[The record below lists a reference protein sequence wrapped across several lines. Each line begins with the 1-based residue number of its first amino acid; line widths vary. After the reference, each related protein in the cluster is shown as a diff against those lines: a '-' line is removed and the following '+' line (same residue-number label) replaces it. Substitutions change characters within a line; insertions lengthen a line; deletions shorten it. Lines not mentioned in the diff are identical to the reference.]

1 MEDDND
7 DDVMATMQKVD
18 DALGTGDGGGGAA
31 AASAAGG
38 PEMAPSL
45 PNPCEAYDKIR
56 DLLPDLI
63 KIAKKI
69 PVVGKRLAKALE
81 LLKQIGDQFCP
92 A

>member
-1 MEDDND
+1 MD
-7 DDVMATMQKVD
+7 DDDEVMETMRQVD
-18 DALGTGDGGGGAA
+18 QALGGGGPQTS
-31 AASAAGG
+31 ASITA
-38 PEMAPSL
+38 

-56 DLLPDLI
+56 DILPDLI

-81 LLKQIGDQFCP
+81 LLKTLGDQFCP

>member
-1 MEDDND
+1 MDDD
-7 DDVMATMQKVD
+7 DDVMETMRKVD
-18 DALGTGDGGGGAA
+18 DALGADAGAG
-31 AASAAGG
+31 AGL
-38 PEMAPSL
+38 APKDI

-56 DLLPDLI
+56 DILPDLI

-69 PVVGKRLAKALE
+69 PVVGKRIAKALE

>member
-18 DALGTGDGGGGAA
+18 DALGTGDGGG
-31 AASAAGG
+31 ASAGGG
-38 PEMAPSL
+38 PDMAPSQAL

-69 PVVGKRLAKALE
+69 PVVGKRIAKALE

>member
-1 MEDDND
+1 MKGRHTVDDD

-18 DALGTGDGGGGAA
+18 DALGTSSGGA
-31 AASAAGG
+31 GL
-38 PEMAPSL
+38 APMDI

-56 DLLPDLI
+56 DILPDLI

-81 LLKQIGDQFCP
+81 LLKTIGDQFCP

>member
-1 MEDDND
+1 MD
-7 DDVMATMQKVD
+7 DDDEVMETMRQVD
-18 DALGTGDGGGGAA
+18 QALGSDGGPQTAA
-31 AASAAGG
+31 IAV
-38 PEMAPSL
+38 

-56 DLLPDLI
+56 DVLPDLI

>member
-1 MEDDND
+1 MDDD
-7 DDVMATMQKVD
+7 DDVMETMRQVD
-18 DALGTGDGGGGAA
+18 QALGTG
-31 AASAAGG
+31 GG
-38 PEMAPSL
+38 PQMSASITV

-81 LLKQIGDQFCP
+81 LLKTLGDQFCP
-92 A
+92 T

>member
-1 MEDDND
+1 MDDD

-18 DALGTGDGGGGAA
+18 DALGTSSGAD
-31 AASAAGG
+31 AGL
-38 PEMAPSL
+38 APKDI

-81 LLKQIGDQFCP
+81 LLKTIGDQFCP

>member
-1 MEDDND
+1 
-7 DDVMATMQKVD
+7 MATMRQVD
-18 DALGTGDGGGGAA
+18 DALGTGGAA
-31 AASAAGG
+31 AASAEGG

-56 DLLPDLI
+56 DILPDLI

-81 LLKQIGDQFCP
+81 LLKQLGDQFCP